1 MKIALCDDRPECL
14 TALREAVEAYNA
26 QTGASYTIEEY
37 TDGSSLLQA
46 VRHYDTVFLDVE
58 LGDSNGI
65 AVAQQLQQQNKNTA
79 IVIVT
84 AHRGYLDDAMD
95 IHAVRFIDKPITP
108 ERVFSA
114 LKKIAADREAG
125 SITVHAKDNRII
137 TVRRKDIIYAEA
149 RLRTS
154 LLVTTEEMLTVRE
167 GIHQLQ
173 EWLQYRSFAIP
184 HNSYVVNMNYIK
196 IFRRE
201 EVVLTA
207 DTTVYRI
214 PVSSRRQAAFKKSY
228 IRFIG
233 EGLQ

>member
-1 MKIALCDDRPECL
+1 MKIALCDDQQECL
-14 TALREAVEAYNA
+14 TALHEAVAAYFA
-26 QTGASYTIEEY
+26 QTGGSYAVEEY
-37 TDGSSLLQA
+37 TSGTALLQA
-46 VRHYDTVFLDVE
+46 GKHYEAVFLDVE
-58 LGDSNGI
+58 LGDTNGI
-65 AVAQQLQQQNKNTA
+65 AIAAELQQQSKSTA
-79 IVIVT
+79 IIIVT

-95 IHAVRFIDKPITP
+95 ISAVRFIDKPVTAS
-108 ERVFSA
+108 RVWSA
-114 LKKIAADREAG
+114 LDKVNEELEAG
-125 SITVHAKDNRII
+125 SITVHTKDSRMV
-137 TVRRKDIIYAEA
+137 TVRKKDILYAEA

-154 LLVTTEEMLTVRE
+154 LLVTTDETLSVRE

-173 EWLQYRSFAIP
+173 ERLCSGDFAIP

-201 EVVLTA
+201 EVVLAA
-207 DTTVYRI
+207 DSAFYSV